1 MKLAKLCFFFVFF
14 RGASLGPC
22 TDCLARNVDLQPL
35 AAKLPPG
42 SVLIFLCAQP
52 KSLGP
57 LKVLLRHRREP
68 KSSVGENKV
77 STSLHPAS
85 DTWRYIQEEMNAR
98 HQCCCPHPEPH
109 ALTET
114 STMGCCLPPWQR

>member
-1 MKLAKLCFFFVFF
+1 MKLAKLCFFLFF
-14 RGASLGPC
+14 SEALRWGLAQTAWPGMWICSL
-22 TDCLARNVDLQPL
+22 LLL
-35 AAKLPPG
+35 SYHPG
-42 SVLIFLCAQP
+42 QCSYFSAP
-52 KSLGP
+52 SPNPSAP

-114 STMGCCLPPWQR
+114 SIMGCCLPPWQR